1 MRAQVFSWVHV
12 AAAVLVAV
20 VGLVAAPVA
29 RAQDSCVPPRTLGVA
44 FALDD
49 SGSMADSDP
58 SELRIE
64 ATRAGIDQM
73 PDSSIVAV
81 SSFDS
86 SARTQVDP
94 TVLTA
99 ANREAVKQEVWGAAS
114 GNTEY
119 ELGFRTAKA
128 QLDAMPTADKRAL
141 VFLSDG
147 VPTSSYST
155 DRVLAAAG
163 IPIFTIGFGDAPPA
177 QLAGIAARSGG
188 QAFVVR
194 SVGEAQAVFARIVS
208 TLICDAQKYTTSVAL
223 APGETKTVPF
233 TVEPSF
239 REFRALAAWEYG
251 DVTVRVNRPDAS
263 VLGPGALL
271 AGESFVERPDVRV
284 DQRGQPGRGRVVGL
298 LDRLGGEHR
307 RRRRVDRR
315 LAAHRLRSAG
325 PAGARRS
332 RAGCDGERRRRL
344 LLDGRAR
351 RDQLRPLHRRRRGE
365 DRHRRDEHDLGR
377 HRARRDLGVVRGRAQ
392 RLRVDGLREA
402 VREHQRRD
410 GDGHRR
416 LGRRRLRAA
425 LRPSAGRISR

>member
-1 MRAQVFSWVHV
+1 MRARVFSWVYV

-99 ANREAVKQEVWGAAS
+99 ANREAVKQEVGARRRATPSTSS
-114 GNTEY
+114 GS
-119 ELGFRTAKA
+119 GRRRRSWMRCHRGQAGA
-128 QLDAMPTADKRAL
+128 R
-141 VFLSDG
+141 
-147 VPTSSYST
+147 VPLRRRPDVSYST

-163 IPIFTIGFGDAPPA
+163 IPIFTIGFGEAPPA

-194 SVGEAQAVFARIVS
+194 SGSARPKPS
-208 TLICDAQKYTTSVAL
+208 S
-223 APGETKTVPF
+223 PG
-233 TVEPSF
+233 S
-239 REFRALAAWEYG
+239 
-251 DVTVRVNRPDAS
+251 
-263 VLGPGALL
+263 
-271 AGESFVERPDVRV
+271 
-284 DQRGQPGRGRVVGL
+284 
-298 LDRLGGEHR
+298 
-307 RRRRVDRR
+307 
-315 LAAHRLRSAG
+315 
-325 PAGARRS
+325 
-332 RAGCDGERRRRL
+332 
-344 LLDGRAR
+344 
-351 RDQLRPLHRRRRGE
+351 
-365 DRHRRDEHDLGR
+365 
-377 HRARRDLGVVRGRAQ
+377 
-392 RLRVDGLREA
+392 
-402 VREHQRRD
+402 
-410 GDGHRR
+410 
-416 LGRRRLRAA
+416 
-425 LRPSAGRISR
+425 